1 MYVISENRSP
11 NPDHSINF
19 KLNFFSIT
27 FVLKM
32 RFKTLYFF
40 LKKIALVS
48 SKTKDCVQLR

>member
-1 MYVISENRSP
+1 MYVISENQSP